1 MLSRSSEHADV
12 LIPDPLSEVL
22 QDLRISGGSY
32 GRCELSS
39 PWGINFPPQ
48 RAARFHFVAEG
59 ECWLHTAA
67 MGWIPLRAGDVVLL
81 PLGRGHTLAD
91 SLGAPSRPLGEIP
104 LEQIGETTYR
114 LRAGG
119 DGKRALLFCCSVSF
133 EDPTIHP
140 LLELMPSALVVCGAA
155 SDDATLPLLL
165 DTMAEE

>member
-32 GRCELSS
+32 GRCVLTS
-39 PWGINFPPQ
+39 PWGMDFPPQ

-59 ECWLHTAA
+59 ECWLHTSAL
-67 MGWIPLRAGDVVLL
+67 GWVPLCAGDVVLL
-81 PLGRGHTLAD
+81 PRGEGHTLAD
-91 SLGAPSRPLGEIP
+91 TPGAPTRPLGEFRR
-104 LEQIGETTYR
+104 EAIGEMTYR

-119 DGKRALLFCCSVSF
+119 DGRRALLFCCSVSF

-140 LLELMPSALVVCGAA
+140 LLELMPPALVVCGAA
-155 SDDATLPLLL
+155 CGDATLPMLLE
-165 DTMAEE
+165 T